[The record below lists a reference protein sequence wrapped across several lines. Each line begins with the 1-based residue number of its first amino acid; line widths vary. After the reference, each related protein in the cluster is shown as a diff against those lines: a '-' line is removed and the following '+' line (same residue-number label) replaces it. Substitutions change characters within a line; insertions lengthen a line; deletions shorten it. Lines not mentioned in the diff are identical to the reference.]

1 METIK
6 RQFEV
11 VQREK
16 EKSIEELRPLTEKLD
31 ALKAQSREYR
41 DTLEAGKAPM
51 LEAVKRRL
59 TAQAHTTHWR
69 KEIVEQKK
77 KIARLQEQS
86 TEVQEKLDEFTT
98 SAEAFE
104 AERPDDISHPPEWYS
119 RVSDRWNAPR
129 RMCADCSA
137 RSISSLSRSS
147 SQKLSV
153 CESLR
158 RGLQATSADETS
170 QRGPERRGHRGRG
183 HSLEQGL
190 HECQD

>member
-6 RQFEV
+6 RQFEE

-51 LEAVKRRL
+51 LEAIKRRL
-59 TAQAHTTHWR
+59 TAQTHNTHW
-69 KEIVEQKK
+69 KTEIAEQKK
-77 KIARLQEQS
+77 KIAKLQEQS

-104 AERPDDISHPPEWYS
+104 AERPDDISHQPEWYS
-119 RVSDRWNAPR
+119 RVSFLWNAQR
-129 RMCADCSA
+129 RMCANCSA
-137 RSISSLSRSS
+137 RSKSSLSRSS

-153 CESLR
+153 CEFLR
-158 RGLQATSADETS
+158 RSLHPASADETS
-170 QRGPERRGHRGRG
+170 Q
-183 HSLEQGL
+183 
-190 HECQD
+190 